1 MGLRWSQPKNEPLP
15 WEVPGRKGINQSSQS
30 IGNYDTPSPND
41 ANNREIKKAIIGANE
56 PIASVRAKPKI
67 ALPNNCFPNES
78 TSPILNSAP
87 PNPIVAIPAPIN

>member
-1 MGLRWSQPKNEPLP
+1 MRLSKESPKGNALRN
-15 WEVPGRKGINQSSQS
+15 
-30 IGNYDTPSPND
+30 
-41 ANNREIKKAIIGANE
+41 AIIGANE
-56 PIASVRAKPKI
+56 AIASVRAKPKI